1 MTGNEPFQKIAN
13 PNELKRLI
21 CEEKERPNFKIPIAK
36 AYRNLIERCWSQ
48 NPEERPTFEE
58 IQKKSN
64 PEFITDEIF
73 KELFLKYVK
82 FINEFHVE
90 FNSSNRINQFDE
102 ATSSKLHTFKEVD
115 SYPDLLDM
123 FSTETNDLS
132 FFIKLDGFEKTKYK
146 SSYFYEITKLYNADT
161 NKEYAM
167 KSLNGNFEYYTK
179 SEVKNYIREIKIFT
193 QLNHP
198 TILKYIGFNPN
209 ECFYKNI
216 PVIIMEFSP
225 NGSIIRFH

>member
-90 FNSSNRINQFDE
+90 FNSYNLIN
-102 ATSSKLHTFKEVD
+102 K
-115 SYPDLLDM
+115 
-123 FSTETNDLS
+123 
-132 FFIKLDGFEKTKYK
+132 
-146 SSYFYEITKLYNADT
+146 
-161 NKEYAM
+161 
-167 KSLNGNFEYYTK
+167 
-179 SEVKNYIREIKIFT
+179 
-193 QLNHP
+193 
-198 TILKYIGFNPN
+198 
-209 ECFYKNI
+209 
-216 PVIIMEFSP
+216 
-225 NGSIIRFH
+225 